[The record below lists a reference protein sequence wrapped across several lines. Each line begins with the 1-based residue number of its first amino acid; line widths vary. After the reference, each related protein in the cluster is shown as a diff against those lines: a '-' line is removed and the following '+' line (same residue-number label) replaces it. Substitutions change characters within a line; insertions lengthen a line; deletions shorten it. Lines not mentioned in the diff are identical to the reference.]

1 MLFDKVTQKKGADMI
16 PVQSVIKAYKATG
29 NITKAPEPKLD
40 IKTEGETYRDK
51 VSKNVKKSF
60 ADLLQQKLKP

>member
-1 MLFDKVTQKKGADMI
+1 MI